1 MKPQFFPIILILIVS
16 SYGLRSQ
23 PWDTLAVDKK
33 RLQRLTIVSGAGYGL
48 SLVGMQAL
56 WYRNSE
62 KQSFRFFND
71 NAEWKQIDKLGHF
84 YSAFYFSYGASAA
97 LRWCNLPVKKSD
109 AIGALTGL
117 LIMVPVEV
125 FDGFSA
131 AYGASAGDL
140 IANTAGS
147 AFFLGQKSLWG
158 EVRLIPKLSFHRSAF
173 ADERPDILG
182 ANLISEVFKDY
193 NGHTLWLAAD
203 MDKFVRFP
211 KWLNLAVGYGA
222 DGMVY
227 ARDHQNAAFGY
238 SSHRQYYVSLDF
250 DLTAIQTR
258 SRFLRTILF
267 VASAIKIPAPTL
279 EFSRKKVHWH
289 PLYF

>member
-1 MKPQFFPIILILIVS
+1 L
-16 SYGLRSQ
+16 
-23 PWDTLAVDKK
+23 DTLAVNKK

-48 SLVGMQAL
+48 SLIGMQAL
-56 WYRNSE
+56 WYKNSE
-62 KQSFRFFND
+62 RQSFRFFND

-97 LRWCNLPVKKSD
+97 LRWCNMPAKKSD

-117 LIMVPVEV
+117 LIMVPVEI

-131 AYGASAGDL
+131 AYGASTGDL

-182 ANLISEVFKDY
+182 ATLISEVFKDY

-211 KWLNLAVGYGA
+211 RWLNLAVGYGA
-222 DGMVY
+222 NDMVY
-227 ARDHQNAAFGY
+227 ARDHQNADFGF
-238 SSHRQYYVSLDF
+238 SSYRQYYVSLDF

-258 SRFLRTILF
+258 SKFLRTILL
-267 VASAIKIPAPTL
+267 VASAIKIPAPTV
-279 EFSRKKVHWH
+279 EFSRKKVLWH